1 MKKKVK
7 RLKIKNIMVEKKY
20 STNVE
25 DFINNAHKV
34 LKDHRKN
41 NYPSDIRS
49 LFERL
54 GIE

>member
-1 MKKKVK
+1 MKKKDK
-7 RLKIKNIMVEKKY
+7 HLKIKNIMIEKKY
-20 STNVE
+20 NTNVE
-25 DFINNAHKV
+25 DFINNVDKK

-41 NYPSDIRS
+41 NYPNDIRN